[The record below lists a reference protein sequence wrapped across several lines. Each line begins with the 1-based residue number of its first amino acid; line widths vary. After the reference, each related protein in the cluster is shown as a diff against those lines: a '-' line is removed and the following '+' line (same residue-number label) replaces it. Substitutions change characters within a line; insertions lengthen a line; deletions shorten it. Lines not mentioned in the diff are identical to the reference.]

1 MTKKSLSK
9 NFLSP
14 SSYARD
20 IFFKEALLMSKICP
34 KNIVL
39 LIAVSEDIVPI
50 MMEYLVFSFKPFP
63 RIEKFNS
70 LNQLLQYLST
80 KDLLTYFLGILNF
93 MTSDIGKGLVYLHE
107 NMVHRDIKP
116 VIYSSPK
123 PTMHMRQNT
132 QHPCL
137 KKTCVLQTC

>member
-1 MTKKSLSK
+1 MKGLYNDKEVFVKKI
-9 NFLSP
+9 LSP
-14 SSYARD
+14 SSYVRD
-20 IFFKEALLMSKICP
+20 IFSKEALLMSKICP

-50 MMEYLVFSFKPFP
+50 MMGSFP

-123 PTMHMRQNT
+123 PTMHMSQNT